1 MMAQPLRPR
10 TAATQEGRATTT
22 ASTTE
27 VQGDDDRFD
36 HGGPG
41 KSDDDRFDQG
51 RATTTA
57 STTGSISRD
66 STVAIMATMMP
77 GRRGAGTSKMFS
89 YTFVVHK
96 NQAGKTA
103 ATALPSTFLP
113 QPGQRVL
120 FKNLRLASP
129 HTTEQWDMQGVQ
141 AVVEEISVTGAR
153 VLIASGIYRGRRIID
168 LDLRGME
175 VQGQERSA
183 QRGQGMKGES
193 KPRSKAAVPTNA
205 AAAARPQVVRE
216 RYDQHRA
223 HRPGLRDRALREALI
238 VDDHQEEID
247 VNQEEHDM
255 EQGSDCTEELDVDD
269 MDWRPTCTSIWPG
282 PIASCTSCTTRLST
296 SMDGHSGS
304 TDCGGQQHAK
314 LPVAVAVRER
324 MARTT
329 TDLGGHD
336 PYFHRPGR
344 A

>member
-1 MMAQPLRPR
+1 MRASLVPSASAFGDLWMLPFNVLLFSMILE
-10 TAATQEGRATTT
+10 AA
-22 ASTTE
+22 AS
-27 VQGDDDRFD
+27 
-36 HGGPG
+36 
-41 KSDDDRFDQG
+41 
-51 RATTTA
+51 
-57 STTGSISRD
+57 SINQ
-66 STVAIMATMMP
+66 
-77 GRRGAGTSKMFS
+77 
-89 YTFVVHK
+89 VH
-96 NQAGKTA
+96 
-103 ATALPSTFLP
+103 

-238 VDDHQEEID
+238 VDDHQEELD
-247 VNQEEHDM
+247 VDQEEHDM

-282 PIASCTSCTTRLST
+282 PIASCTSCKTRLST
-296 SMDGHSGS
+296 SMAGHSGS
-304 TDCGGQQHAK
+304 TDCGGGRSAACEASRGRSCTRADG
-314 LPVAVAVRER
+314 PN
-324 MARTT
+324 
-329 TDLGGHD
+329 
-336 PYFHRPGR
+336 YHRPGR